1 MSGPDQELNLLM
13 ARLASGERAAFNRVF
28 ELLWGPVLRFCEG
41 VLKNHADAA
50 DAAQEAMYKILERA
64 SDYDK
69 TRPAMPWALAIA
81 GWECRTVLRKHVRRK
96 EDGHVVVE
104 AIASDNPRE
113 QLIERSLTDAAT
125 TALGTLSDVDQE
137 VLIATFWDE
146 AASVSGATLRKR
158 RERATDRLKKAFRR
172 LYGLD

>member
-1 MSGPDQELNLLM
+1 MSEPTQELDVLM
-13 ARLASGERAAFNRVF
+13 ARLASGERAAFGRVF

-81 GWECRTVLRKHVRRK
+81 GWECRTVVRKHVRRK
-96 EDGHVVVE
+96 EDTEVVFE
-104 AIASDNPRE
+104 AIASDNPQE
-113 QLIERSLTDAAT
+113 QLITRSLTDAAIS
-125 TALGTLSDVDQE
+125 ALGSLSKVDQE
-137 VLIATFWDE
+137 VLLATFWDE

-158 RERATDRLKKAFRR
+158 RERAMDRLRNSFRR

>member
-1 MSGPDQELNLLM
+1 MSGPTQELDVLM
-13 ARLASGERAAFNRVF
+13 ARLASGERAVFSRVF
-28 ELLWGPVLRFCEG
+28 ELLWGPVLKFCEG

-81 GWECRTVLRKHVRRK
+81 GWECRTVMRKHVRRK
-96 EDGHVVVE
+96 ESHVSVE
-104 AIASDNPRE
+104 PVASDNPQE
-113 QLIERSLTDAAT
+113 QLIANSLADAAKA
-125 TALGTLSDVDQE
+125 ALGSLSDLDQE
-137 VLIATFWDE
+137 VLLATFWDE

-158 RERATDRLKKAFRR
+158 RERAMDRLRNAFRR

>member
-1 MSGPDQELNLLM
+1 MSEPDQELNFLM

-69 TRPAMPWALAIA
+69 TRPS
-81 GWECRTVLRKHVRRK
+81 H
-96 EDGHVVVE
+96 
-104 AIASDNPRE
+104 
-113 QLIERSLTDAAT
+113 
-125 TALGTLSDVDQE
+125 ALGVGHCGLG
-137 VLIATFWDE
+137 
-146 AASVSGATLRKR
+146 VSNRDAKTRSTQR
-158 RERATDRLKKAFRR
+158 RQ
-172 LYGLD
+172 